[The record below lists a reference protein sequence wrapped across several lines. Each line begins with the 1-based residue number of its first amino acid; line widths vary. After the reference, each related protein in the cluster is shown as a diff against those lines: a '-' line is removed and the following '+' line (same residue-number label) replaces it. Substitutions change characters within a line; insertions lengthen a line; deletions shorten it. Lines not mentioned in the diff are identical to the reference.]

1 MSVAGVS
8 RLGKCEMRG
17 VPGGGRMRE
26 NSEAREVRR
35 VCFGDRASRRFVFL
49 ERRETKDWGV
59 TSAAKAAEKG
69 YIYTHGGSWEGRDAL
84 LVSGAKTT
92 T

>member
-26 NSEAREVRR
+26 NSAAREVRG
-35 VCFGDRASRRFVFL
+35 VCFGDRARRRFVFL
-49 ERRETKDWGV
+49 ERRETRDWGV
-59 TSAAKAAEKG
+59 TSAAKAAGKG
-69 YIYTHGGSWEGRDAL
+69 YIYTHSGS
-84 LVSGAKTT
+84 
-92 T
+92 